1 MAVVLKP
8 PSTYMISPLMP
19 DARSE
24 HRKAPALPTS
34 SMVTLR
40 RSGVCASLAASILR
54 KFLMPEAARVRIGP
68 ADTQLTRVPSGPREP
83 AR

>member
-24 HRKAPALPTS
+24 HRNAYSP
-34 SMVTLR
+34 
-40 RSGVCASLAASILR
+40 
-54 KFLMPEAARVRIGP
+54 
-68 ADTQLTRVPSGPREP
+68 
-83 AR
+83 

>member
-40 RSGVCASLAASILR
+40 RRGVCASS
-54 KFLMPEAARVRIGP
+54 VSY
-68 ADTQLTRVPSGPREP
+68 THLTLPTK
-83 AR
+83 A

>member
-8 PSTYMISPLMP
+8 PSTYMISPLIP
-19 DARSE
+19 DSRPE

-40 RSGVCASLAASILR
+40 RNGVCASLATSVLR
-54 KFLMPEAARVRIGP
+54 KF
-68 ADTQLTRVPSGPREP
+68 
-83 AR
+83 